1 MQNFRRDTL
10 PAQDKIIEQS
20 DTLALH
26 LWRCLFELVG
36 LWTWGGNSRTAIF
49 PESRQEERSSI
60 MI

>member
-36 LWTWGGNSRTAIF
+36 LWT
-49 PESRQEERSSI
+49 
-60 MI
+60 